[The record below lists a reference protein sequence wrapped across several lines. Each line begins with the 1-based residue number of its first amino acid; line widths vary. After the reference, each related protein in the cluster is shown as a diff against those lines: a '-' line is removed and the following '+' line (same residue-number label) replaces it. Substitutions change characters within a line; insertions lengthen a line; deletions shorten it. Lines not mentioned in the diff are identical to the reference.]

1 MSRPI
6 VALTLTIVSGFCI
19 GMVLISGSV
28 PIALLLGLIW
38 FVLLMVT
45 LAE

>member
-28 PIALLLGLIW
+28 PIALFLGLIW